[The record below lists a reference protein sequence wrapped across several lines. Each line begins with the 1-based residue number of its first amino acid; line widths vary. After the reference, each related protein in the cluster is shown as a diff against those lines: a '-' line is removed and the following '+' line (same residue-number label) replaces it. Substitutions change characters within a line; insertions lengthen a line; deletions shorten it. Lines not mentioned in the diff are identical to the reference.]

1 MFLEW
6 SQLVILATEVG
17 DKTFFIAA
25 VLAMRNGRLVVYL
38 GAMGNQPGYIFL
50 SACSCSRSCASLSVS
65 AGALA
70 VMHVLSC
77 LMGYTLPALLPRA
90 YTHFLGAVLFAYF
103 GFKLLYDAREVP
115 LFMCLLQFCW

>member
-1 MFLEW
+1 MQLM
-6 SQLVILATEVG
+6 SPSVQLVILATEVG

-38 GAMGNQPGYIFL
+38 GAMGIICIGCWTIYPLTFCM
-50 SACSCSRSCASLSVS
+50 SP
-65 AGALA
+65 GALA

-77 LMGYTLPALLPRA
+77 LMGYTLPSMLPRA

-103 GFKLLYDAREVP
+103 GFKLLYDAREV
-115 LFMCLLQFCW
+115 LINQFGFIKSID